1 MLTGKKANNGYNV
14 TFSHIRNKK
23 LQGANLQ
30 DKKVYWPEMQRWVT
44 LKVSTKASVA
54 PLQPPAANGQ
64 RIPRWPSM
72 QHPLVVQAE
81 LVSGSG
87 AFSRGPA
94 CRGIVL
100 RAP

>member
-30 DKKVYWPEMQRWVT
+30 DRKVYWPEMQRWVT

-72 QHPLVVQAE
+72 QHRWWFKQNWFKAV
-81 LVSGSG
+81 
-87 AFSRGPA
+87 GPSVRVRRVA
-94 CRGIVL
+94 
-100 RAP
+100 ASF

>member
-54 PLQPPAANGQ
+54 PLQPPSANGQ
-64 RIPRWPSM
+64 RIQLPVARPDM
-72 QHPLVVQAE
+72 QH
-81 LVSGSG
+81 
-87 AFSRGPA
+87 R
-94 CRGIVL
+94 
-100 RAP
+100 